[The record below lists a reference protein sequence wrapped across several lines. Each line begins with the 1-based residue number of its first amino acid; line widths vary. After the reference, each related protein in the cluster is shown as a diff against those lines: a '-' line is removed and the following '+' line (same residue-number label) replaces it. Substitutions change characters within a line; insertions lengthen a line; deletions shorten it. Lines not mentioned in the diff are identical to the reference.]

1 MSDHHP
7 KLINIAL
14 TQGSAAPQADK
25 AKVTLDLQEVRARL
39 ASAQGPRYWRSL
51 EELSNAEGFAE
62 MLEREFPNQAASWLD
77 PVGRRGFMKLM
88 GASLA
93 LAGLS
98 ACTKMPEEAIVPYV
112 KQPEDLIP
120 GKPKY
125 YATAMPFGGAATPVM
140 VESNMYR
147 PTKIEGN
154 PQHPMSMG
162 AADTFAQASIL
173 GLYDPDRSQTL
184 SYLGEVRTWG
194 NFLGEMRAPM
204 NAQKGMQGGGLR
216 FLTETSTSPSLA
228 AQMKA
233 LVKTYPQAKW
243 YSYDPVNRD
252 SARAGA
258 KAAFGQYVDA
268 HYHLE
273 GADVVVSLDADFL
286 SGAHFPGFLRCSR
299 DFISRRKMEKGVK
312 MNRLYVVESTP
323 STTGAKA
330 DHRLPLR
337 ASEIETFARDLAEA
351 ITGQSAASPSGAG
364 DARAKFIAA
373 VAGDLQQSRGASVVI
388 PGEQQP
394 AQVHAL
400 AHSIN
405 QALGNAGRTV
415 VYTDPVEANATE
427 QTAALRELVDD
438 INARKVN
445 ILVILGGNPV
455 YNAPADFNFEEAI
468 RKVEVSVHLS
478 LYQDE
483 TSRLAHWHIPE
494 AHYLES
500 WSDARAQDG
509 SVSIIQPLI
518 EPLYQ
523 GKTAHEVVAA
533 FTDQP
538 GASSYEL
545 LQGYWKGQ
553 TSGGDFDGFWRR
565 SLHDGFIASSAL
577 PAKSLSAKTA
587 SLPSGGAAAS
597 GNSLE
602 VIFRPDPTIYDG
614 RFNNNGWL
622 QELPKPLTKLTWDNA
637 VLISPALA
645 SARKLENR
653 DVVEIEVQGRK
664 VKGAIFVLPGQPE
677 NSITLH
683 LGYGRTKTGRTGAN
697 TGFSAYALRTSA
709 APYFVSD
716 ASLTKTGEQYELATT
731 QSHNLID
738 NKTSL
743 TGDEAEH
750 RELVRV
756 ASLEEFEKNPGFA
769 HEHSEEPAPDLT
781 LYPRYEYTEHKW
793 GMAIDLNSCVG
804 CNACVVACQ
813 SENNIPVVGKEQ
825 VETGRAMHWIRV
837 DTYFEGHDLANPST
851 HFQPLPCMHCE
862 NAPCEPVCPVGAT
875 VHTTEGLNTMV
886 YNRCVGTR
894 YCANNCPYKVRHFN
908 FLLYSDYETP
918 SLKLMRNPEVTVR
931 SRGVMEKCSYCLQ
944 RITAGRIAA
953 EKENRWVRDGE
964 VVTACQQTCPTSA
977 IIFGNMNDPDSK
989 VAKLKGDSRNYSLL
1003 AEVNTRPRTTYIA
1016 GVRNPHPG
1024 LAAATAGKES

>member
-1 MSDHHP
+1 MSDNEH
-7 KLINIAL
+7 KLINIAPARNGG
-14 TQGSAAPQADK
+14 TPAPAK
-25 AKVTLDLQEVRARL
+25 ATLDLQEVQARL

-51 EELSNAEGFAE
+51 EELSNAEGFSE

-120 GKPKY
+120 GKAKY

-147 PTKIEGN
+147 PTKVEGN

-204 NAQKGMQGGGLR
+204 NAQKGMQGAGLR
-216 FLTETSTSPSLA
+216 FLTETSSSPSLA
-228 AQMKA
+228 AQIKA
-233 LVKTYPQAKW
+233 LVKAYPQAKW

-268 HYHLE
+268 HYQLE
-273 GADVVVSLDADFL
+273 AADVVVSLDADFL
-286 SGAHFPGFLRCSR
+286 SGAQFPGFLRYSR
-299 DFISRRKMEKGVK
+299 DFMARRKMDKGVK

-337 ASEIETFARDLAEA
+337 ASEIEAFARELANA
-351 ITGQSAASPSGAG
+351 ITGATASSAAPGNG
-364 DARAKFIAA
+364 DARGKFIAA
-373 VAGDLQQSRGASVVI
+373 VARDLQKSRGASVII
-388 PGEQQP
+388 PGEQQS
-394 AQVHAL
+394 AEVHAL
-400 AHSIN
+400 AHSMN
-405 QALGNAGRTV
+405 QALGNAGKTV
-415 VYTDPVEANATE
+415 VYTDPVDVNPTE

-455 YNAPADFNFEEAI
+455 YNAPVDFNFEEAI

-483 TSRLAHWHIPE
+483 TSRLSQWHIPE

-533 FTDQP
+533 FSDQP
-538 GASSYEL
+538 GANSYDL
-545 LQGYWKGQ
+545 LQGYWKSQPG
-553 TSGGDFDGFWRR
+553 GGDFDGFWRR

-577 PAKSLSAKTA
+577 PVKNVSAKAAT
-587 SLPSGGAAAS
+587 LPSGVSAAS
-597 GNSLE
+597 ASSLE
-602 VIFRPDPTIYDG
+602 LIFRPDPTIYDG

-645 SARKLENR
+645 SAFKLENG
-653 DVVEIEVQGRK
+653 DIVEVEAQGRK
-664 VKGAIFVLPGQPE
+664 LKGAVFVLPGQPE
-677 NSITLH
+677 KSITLH
-683 LGYGRTKTGRTGAN
+683 LGYGRSKTGRTGAN
-697 TGFSAYALRTSA
+697 TGFNAYALRTSST
-709 APYFVSD
+709 PYFVGD
-716 ASLTKTGEQYELATT
+716 ANLTKTGDEYGLATT

-738 NKTSL
+738 NKSSL

-750 RELVRV
+750 RELIRI
-756 ASLEEFEKNPGFA
+756 ASLGEFEKNPDFA
-769 HEHSEEPAPDLT
+769 HEHAEEPSPDLS
-781 LYPRYEYTEHKW
+781 LYPKYDYTEHKW

-813 SENNIPVVGKEQ
+813 SENNIPVVGKDQ
-825 VETGRAMHWIRV
+825 VETGRAMHWIRI
-837 DTYFEGHDLANPST
+837 DTYFEGHDLANPAT
-851 HFQPLPCMHCE
+851 HFQPLPCMQCE

-908 FLLYSDYETP
+908 FLLYSDFETP

-931 SRGVMEKCSYCLQ
+931 SRGVMEKCTYCLQ

-964 VVTACQQTCPTSA
+964 VVTACQQTCPTNA

-989 VAKLKGDSRNYSLL
+989 VAKLKGDTRNYSLL
-1003 AEVNTRPRTTYIA
+1003 ADVNTRPRTTYIA
-1016 GVRNPHPG
+1016 GVRNPNPE
-1024 LAAATAGKES
+1024 LEPAMAGKES

>member
-1 MSDHHP
+1 MSDNDH
-7 KLINIAL
+7 KLINI
-14 TQGSAAPQADK
+14 TTTKGGGTPGQ
-25 AKVTLDLQEVRARL
+25 AKVTLDLQEARARL

-51 EELSNAEGFAE
+51 EELSNAEGFSE

-98 ACTKMPEEAIVPYV
+98 ACTKMPEEEIVPYV

-125 YATAMPFGGAATPVM
+125 YATAMPFGGAALPVM

-147 PTKIEGN
+147 PTKVEGN

-194 NFLGEMRAPM
+194 TFLGEMRAPM

-228 AQMKA
+228 AQIKA
-233 LVKTYPQAKW
+233 LVKAYPQAKW

-252 SARAGA
+252 AARAAA

-268 HYHLE
+268 HYQLE
-273 GADVVVSLDADFL
+273 AADVVLSLDADFL
-286 SGAHFPGFLRCSR
+286 SGGQFPGFVRYSR

-337 ASEIETFARDLAEA
+337 ASEIETFARDLADA
-351 ITGQSAASPSGAG
+351 IAGQSAASPASNG
-364 DARAKFIAA
+364 DARSKFLAA
-373 VAGDLQQSRGASVVI
+373 LARDLQQSRGTSVVI
-388 PGEQQP
+388 PGEQQS
-394 AQVHAL
+394 AEVHAL

-405 QALGNAGRTV
+405 QTLGNAGKTV
-415 VYTDPVEANATE
+415 VYTDPVEVNPTE

-455 YNAPADFNFEEAI
+455 YNAPADLNFEEAI
-468 RKVEVSVHLS
+468 RKVQVSVHLS
-478 LYQDE
+478 LYHDE
-483 TSRLAHWHIPE
+483 TSRLAQWHIPE

-500 WSDARAQDG
+500 WSDARALDG

-538 GASSYEL
+538 GVNSYDL
-545 LQGYWKGQ
+545 LQTYWKGQ
-553 TSGGDFDGFWRR
+553 AGGGDFDGFWRR
-565 SLHDGFIASSAL
+565 SLHDGFIASTVL
-577 PAKSLSAKTA
+577 PAKTFSAKA
-587 SLPSGGAAAS
+587 AAPPSGSAAAAA
-597 GNSLE
+597 GDLE

-709 APYFVSD
+709 APYFVSG
-716 ASLTKTGEQYELATT
+716 AHLTKTGDQYELATT

-738 NKTSL
+738 NNKTSL
-743 TGDEAEH
+743 TGDEAE
-750 RELVRV
+750 RRDLIRV

-769 HEHSEEPAPDLT
+769 HEHSEEPSPDLT
-781 LYPRYEYTEHKW
+781 LYPKYEYTEHKW

-825 VETGRAMHWIRV
+825 VEVGRAMHWIRI

-894 YCANNCPYKVRHFN
+894 YCANNCPYKVRRFN

-964 VVTACQQTCPTSA
+964 VVTACQQTCPTNA

-989 VAKLKGDSRNYSLL
+989 VAKLKGDTRNYSLL
-1003 AEVNTRPRTTYIA
+1003 ADVNTRPRTTYIA
-1016 GVRNPHPG
+1016 GVRNPNPD